1 MGITRGLSVCCA
13 GLCASSQQ
21 DCKKDGFGQE
31 IGFIAM
37 AEKFRKIV
45 AAPEL
50 AAKKLREMLEGAHTV
65 EYVRARRRE
74 KVAAGQDDKHAGA
87 RDVVAIAGLGT
98 MKWSAWMAAGGA
110 QFMLWMARVMALD
123 NPALRKMEE
132 KYAQIDMQS
141 KKVKDKKTGETKV
154 KNPGAVKKFAQK
166 YPNLSAH
173 ITWYFALAT
182 LIGGG
187 YATYEYGPDVVE
199 SVKEW
204 RMDRQATREK
214 RNTYAAYLDK
224 MRPLTPLLVADL
236 IVKEG
241 VHLDPNT
248 GMHVPYIDSRGIP
261 TIGFGSTVLKDGT
274 SVTMK
279 TSPITNE
286 EAYEL
291 ARHHIEDGE
300 TYFVM
305 YCYDTAFDKVNI
317 NTTEEAFGLASI
329 IYNAHAK
336 LIENPD
342 NKNLKERFARLR
354 NLYDEYGY
362 AMPDSLVRDAFA
374 KYPVQD
380 MRSFGEKWLSGAD
393 KRDMADKLGEF
404 VRDGLGLYW
413 RRWLEAGLLTGQ
425 ITPQM
430 LMKCPAN
437 GMFEFFKCMG
447 KKKDAF
453 FTGNSGARRVNY
465 DTYEKFRAWLNN
477 PVDEHGNM
485 LVEARWPR
493 VEDFL
498 APDIVAICYS
508 GDCRLGNEKFIKHT
522 RPQEKIEKETYVL
535 GYDEMYASA
544 IAQYNS
550 KKYAAAASEFEAM
563 LEQYPNNAL
572 LHNDL
577 AATYNKLGRYDD
589 AIAHAREIVRR
600 IGDKSQYGAA
610 QYNAGFAYEQKGDLQ
625 KALANYKLALANGN
639 KHVQGDITRVKNKL
653 QNVTPVNSK
662 SKKTAFNAGRGNI
675 YNAQNDFLQKVNMH
689 GNNSNDMA

>member
-1 MGITRGLSVCCA
+1 
-13 GLCASSQQ
+13 
-21 DCKKDGFGQE
+21 
-31 IGFIAM
+31 M

-45 AAPEL
+45 AAPEQ
-50 AAKKLREMLEGAHTV
+50 AAKKLREMLEGTQPAK
-65 EYVRARRRE
+65 YVHARRRE

-87 RDVVAIAGLGT
+87 RDVAAIAGLKT

-132 KYAQIDMQS
+132 KYAQMDMHP
-141 KKVKDKKTGETKV
+141 KNVKDKKTGETKV

-173 ITWYFALAT
+173 LTWYFALAT

-187 YATYEYGPDVVE
+187 YGAVKEGPEIADA
-199 SVKEW
+199 VKEW
-204 RMDRQATREK
+204 RMDREVAREK
-214 RNTYAAYLDK
+214 ENTYAAYLDK

-236 IVKEG
+236 IAKEG

-248 GMHVPYIDSRGIP
+248 GMHFPYLDSRGIP

-305 YCYDTAFDKVNI
+305 YCYDTALDKVNI
-317 NTTEEAFGLASI
+317 NTTEEAFGMASI

-336 LIENPD
+336 LIENPS
-342 NKNLKERFARLR
+342 NKNLKERFAHLR

-393 KRDMADKLGEF
+393 KRDVADKLGEF
-404 VRDGLGLYW
+404 VRDGRGLYW
-413 RRWLEAGLLTGQ
+413 RRWLEAGLITGQ

-447 KKKDAF
+447 QNNDAF
-453 FTGNSGARRVNY
+453 FTGKAGARRVNY
-465 DTYEKFRAWLNN
+465 DTYEKFRVWLDN
-477 PVDEHGNM
+477 PVDEHGNK
-485 LVEARWPR
+485 LVGARWPR

-498 APDIVAICYS
+498 APDIVAICNS

-550 KKYAAAASEFEAM
+550 EKYDAAASEFEAM

-639 KHVQGDITRVKNKL
+639 RRVQRDITRVSEKL
-653 QNVTPVNSK
+653 NGK
-662 SKKTAFNAGRGNI
+662 SRTAFNSAIQRVHDKSTAADINF
-675 YNAQNDFLQKVNMH
+675 YDFRH
-689 GNNSNDMA
+689 DGHMA